1 MWLNIDMDVSANIL
15 DEIRKHD
22 LDAFKRLDAGHNGV
36 AMAIEFLEANAYQNM
51 AMRLRQMAI
60 DGRIRLGPLEG
71 FVAAGVVL
79 SGGDFILLSDFYP
92 EYATASEIMASLIGE
107 IGVFKEFGRSSQE
120 NDERCEKALVWAK
133 QRLNKPRGKSILA
146 KAIEKTQGNPK
157 TNLIDVLLEEQLI
170 TQEQLTDAQQKQSGS
185 KKKPLQDVLVEMGF
199 VSNDQIAEVFSKIL
213 EMPLFEINTET
224 VDSEIVKLLKPDLL
238 SRYSVYP
245 VKIDNGKL
253 ILAMSNPRDLRA
265 LEEIGW
271 IINMPIAPVLVSR
284 TEILKKLDG
293 THVNDEAINNLIDN
307 VAQVSVIQEL
317 KPVEEVTAS
326 MPLENKPTVELKALG
341 IPEFKPPDEA
351 NAQEIMIDME
361 KKEKHILPTANM
373 PLEYQM
379 LLQSESPTVKLVN
392 LVLSDAIKA
401 RASDVHLEP
410 REQSID
416 VRYRIDGDLKNI
428 LQVPMKFHPKIV
440 ARVKILSN
448 LDITQ
453 NMSPQDGRIQL
464 MLDNRKIDFRVS
476 TVPTFYGEK
485 VVIRILDSQAAKV
498 DLDVLGFDPKEKEL
512 FVDAVKSPQ
521 GMVLVTGPTGSG
533 KTSTLYAA
541 LNFVKNESTNI
552 VTIEDPIEFINEGI
566 NQIQVNPGRGV
577 TFASGLRSILRQDPN
592 VILVGEIRDK
602 ETADIALK
610 ASITGHLLLS
620 TLHTNSCVA
629 TITRLADIGMEYFQ
643 IASALIL
650 VVSQRL
656 VKTICPNCKAEYVP
670 DENFKQQFADEIKHY
685 KIEKLFKG
693 KGCAQCNF
701 SGYKGRI
708 AVFEA
713 LKITESL
720 KNVIARGA
728 PEEEI
733 YKEAYKN
740 GFKRLMDQ
748 GIEKA
753 ITGVTTLEEVVKHLG
768 NVEKEKESKAA
779 EDTPQAPSLDPNRK
793 RKILLVDDEDDIRK
807 ILGKYLQM
815 GGYEVIQAVNG
826 KEAIEKAI
834 KEKPDLIITD
844 LMMPVMDGLEEVK
857 ILRSSMETAV
867 IPIIML
873 TARQD
878 KESELSGINA
888 GADDYMTKPF
898 DKDKLLARVGMLLKR
913 ESLHHA

>member
-1 MWLNIDMDVSANIL
+1 MDISVNIL

-22 LDAFKRLDAGHNGV
+22 LDRFKKLDAVHQGV
-36 AMAIEFLEANAYQNM
+36 SLAIEFLDTNANQNM

-71 FVAAGVVL
+71 FVAAGVTL
-79 SGGDFILLSDFYP
+79 SAGDLILLSDVYP
-92 EYATASEIMASLIGE
+92 EYATAGEIMASLVGE
-107 IGVFKEFGRSSQE
+107 IGVFKEFGCSLQDNEERSA
-120 NDERCEKALVWAK
+120 KAAVWIK
-133 QRLNKPRGKSILA
+133 QRLNKPQGKSILA

-157 TNLIDVLLEEQLI
+157 TNLIDVLLEAQLI
-170 TQEQLTDAQQKQSGS
+170 TPEQLNDAKQKQSGY

-199 VSNDQIAEVFSKIL
+199 VTDDQIAEVFSRIL
-213 EMPLFEINTET
+213 GMPLEEIKNET
-224 VDSEIVKLLKPDLL
+224 IDSEVVKLLKPDLL
-238 SRYSVYP
+238 DRYSVYP
-245 VKIDNGKL
+245 IKIDNGKL

-271 IINMPIAPVLVSR
+271 IINMPIVPVLVSR
-284 TEILKKLDG
+284 TDIRKYLDVS
-293 THVNDEAINNLIDN
+293 HVSDEAINNLIDN

-317 KPVEEVTAS
+317 KPVEEGS
-326 MPLENKPTVELKALG
+326 LLMRQENKTTVELKSLGMG
-341 IPEFKPPDEA
+341 IPEFKPPEEA
-351 NAQEIMIDME
+351 NAQDIMVDME

-498 DLDVLGFDPKEKEL
+498 DLDVLGFDLQEKEL

-620 TLHTNSCVA
+620 TLHTNSCVS

-656 VKTICPNCKAEYVP
+656 VKTICPHCKAEYVP

-713 LKITESL
+713 LKITENI

-733 YKEAYKN
+733 YKEANKN
-740 GFKRLMDQ
+740 GFKRLMDA
-748 GIEKA
+748 GIEKV

-768 NVEKEKESKAA
+768 NVEKEKEPKV
-779 EDTPQAPSLDPNRK
+779 EEPLPVTSLDPSRK

-807 ILGKYLQM
+807 ILGKYLKM
-815 GGYEVIQAVNG
+815 GGYEVIEAVNG

-857 ILRSSMETAV
+857 VLRSSMETAV

-898 DKDKLLARVGMLLKR
+898 DRDKLLARVSMLLKR